1 MNIESPFKVY
11 IPSSR
16 SRKSFVFKMKCQVSS
31 DTTREVMI
39 SKEVKVASYKEIC
52 GGEKIR
58 VHLGYNN
65 DPLYMTVEN
74 NKLLQDHLKSVKGES
89 TMISP
94 YWEVLYKFFSLYNIE
109 PIWHDCHFSW
119 GHYEEE
125 QGAWIG
131 CMGKV

>member
-1 MNIESPFKVY
+1 
-11 IPSSR
+11 
-16 SRKSFVFKMKCQVSS
+16 MKCQVGS
-31 DTTREVMI
+31 DTTRKVMI

-109 PIWHDCHFSW
+109 PTWHDCHFSW
-119 GHYEEE
+119 GHYDEE